1 MDILIRKEGAILTL
15 AFNRP
20 QRKNAITAAMY
31 QALADALAEADR
43 DDAIKVVL
51 IHGTDDAFT
60 AGNDLEDF
68 LQDPPQ
74 REDSPVFQFL
84 HQLSRARKP
93 LVAAVN
99 GVAVGIGTTLLL
111 HCDLVFIGDKAK
123 FALPFTALGLVPEA
137 ASSFLLP
144 RIAGHQRAAEALL
157 LGQPFGA
164 QQAVEMGFVNRVL
177 PPAHVLPA
185 AHKAAEQLAALPG
198 KSLRATKAL
207 LRGAFQTTMES
218 RMTEE
223 SRLFKEMLTEPAAKE
238 AFAAFFAKRKPD
250 FSGLD

>member
-31 QALADALAEADR
+31 QALADALAEADQ
-43 DDAIKVVL
+43 DDAVKVVL
-51 IHGTDDAFT
+51 IHGTQDAFT

-111 HCDLVFIGDKAK
+111 PAIWY
-123 FALPFTALGLVPEA
+123 
-137 ASSFLLP
+137 SSATKPSSPCPSPPWAWCPRLLP
-144 RIAGHQRAAEALL
+144 VSYCRASLATSGRRKLYCWASLSVL
-157 LGQPFGA
+157 
-164 QQAVEMGFVNRVL
+164 NR
-177 PPAHVLPA
+177 
-185 AHKAAEQLAALPG
+185 Q
-198 KSLRATKAL
+198 
-207 LRGAFQTTMES
+207 
-218 RMTEE
+218 
-223 SRLFKEMLTEPAAKE
+223 
-238 AFAAFFAKRKPD
+238 
-250 FSGLD
+250 

>member
-31 QALADALAEADR
+31 QALAGALAEADR
-43 DDAIKVVL
+43 DDTVKVVL

-74 REDSPVFQFL
+74 REDSPVFLFL
-84 HQLSRARKP
+84 HQISRARKP

-123 FALPFTALGLVPEA
+123 FALPFTALG
-137 ASSFLLP
+137 
-144 RIAGHQRAAEALL
+144 
-157 LGQPFGA
+157 QPFGA

-177 PPAHVLPA
+177 PPAEVLPA

-207 LRGAFQTTMES
+207 LRGAFQATMES
-218 RMTEE
+218 RMAEE

-238 AFAAFFAKRKPD
+238 AFAAFFEKRKPD